1 MTSRDTDHQ
10 SADAT
15 WSQPVLQIAFALFVM
30 TVLVIAG
37 IFLAVRT
44 ISGQPGPPVWF
55 GALWIL
61 ALGWSMYWWLF
72 RVAYRV
78 ELVGRTLNWRAP
90 LRSGSIPVDAIE
102 RAGRFFGAPSTCVL
116 RGSGYPPVVVSAQRQ
131 DFTPMLQ
138 ALNRLNPA
146 VPADL

>member
-10 SADAT
+10 SADVT

-30 TVLVIAG
+30 TMLVIAG

-55 GALWIL
+55 VALWFL
-61 ALGWSMYWWLF
+61 ALGWNVYWWLF
-72 RVAYRV
+72 RVAYRI

-90 LRSGSIPVDAIE
+90 LRHGSIPVDAIE
-102 RAGRFFGAPSTCVL
+102 RAGRFFGAPYTCAL
-116 RGSGYPPVVVSAQRQ
+116 RGSGHPPVVVSTQLQ
-131 DFTPMLQ
+131 DFTPMLE
-138 ALNRLNPA
+138 ALNRLNPT
-146 VPADL
+146 VPDRL

>member
-10 SADAT
+10 SADVT
-15 WSQPVLQIAFALFVM
+15 WSQPVLQIAFVLFVM

-55 GALWIL
+55 AALWFL

-90 LRSGSIPVDAIE
+90 LRRGSIPVDAIE
-102 RAGRFFGAPSTCVL
+102 RVGRYVGASSMWVL
-116 RGSGYPPVVVSAQRQ
+116 RGTGHASVVVPTQRR
-131 DFTPMLQ
+131 DFTPMLE
-138 ALNRLNPA
+138 ALNRLNPT
-146 VPADL
+146 VPDHL